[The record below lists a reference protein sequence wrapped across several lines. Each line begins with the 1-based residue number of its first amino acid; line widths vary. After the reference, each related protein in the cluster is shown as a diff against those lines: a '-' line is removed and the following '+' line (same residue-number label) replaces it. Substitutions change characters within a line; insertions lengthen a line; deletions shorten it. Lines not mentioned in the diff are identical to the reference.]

1 MSDIKEFYELR
12 KDLQKLLG
20 KLTNIII
27 DLEYNND
34 IIKINSPIDN
44 DNSLD
49 ENSEDDEIASNV
61 KYAIN
66 TINSDLK
73 LK

>member
-1 MSDIKEFYELR
+1 MSNIQKFYELR